1 MSKVEYDQELLDS
14 LDPDKDYGESTVEEV
29 RHNVVSGNFS
39 LAPGLNGRPIITNV
53 RTGRRVKG
61 TAAPPKREGE
71 SDRAWF
77 QRRFNERF
85 AEDFDAV
92 YDAQYENATG
102 KKRDSRDID
111 NMMTRGGGRPSQQTS
126 GASDAVAGLF
136 KLLAEAAMSS
146 KLTIIDVE
154 SEQIEGPD
162 AS

>member
-1 MSKVEYDQELLDS
+1 MSKIEYDQELFDS

-29 RHNVVSGNFS
+29 RHNVVSGNFA
-39 LAPGLNGRPIITNV
+39 LTPGLNGRPIITNT
-53 RTGRRVKG
+53 RTGRRVRG

-102 KKRDSRDID
+102 KKRDTRDIN
-111 NMMTRGGGRPSQQTS
+111 NMLDRSGGRPSQQSS
-126 GASDAVAGLF
+126 GTSDAATDLF
-136 KLLAEAAMSS
+136 KLLAEAALSS
-146 KLTIIDVE
+146 KVTVIDVE
-154 SEQIEGPD
+154 SKKIEGPD
-162 AS
+162 A